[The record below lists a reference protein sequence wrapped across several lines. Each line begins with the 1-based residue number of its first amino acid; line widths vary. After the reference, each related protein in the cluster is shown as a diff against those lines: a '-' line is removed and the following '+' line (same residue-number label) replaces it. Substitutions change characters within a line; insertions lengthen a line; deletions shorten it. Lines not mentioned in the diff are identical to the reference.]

1 VTDEEISQIER
12 RCAAATS
19 GPWQSFIGGRDHI
32 SGSSFIRTAG
42 DDIELPGGFHTDQ
55 DFIAHARQDIPVLTA
70 EIRCL
75 KVIVG

>member
-1 VTDEEISQIER
+1 MKKFLRLNDAVRQPRLVHGNLS
-12 RCAAATS
+12 S
-19 GPWQSFIGGRDHI
+19 GGRDHI